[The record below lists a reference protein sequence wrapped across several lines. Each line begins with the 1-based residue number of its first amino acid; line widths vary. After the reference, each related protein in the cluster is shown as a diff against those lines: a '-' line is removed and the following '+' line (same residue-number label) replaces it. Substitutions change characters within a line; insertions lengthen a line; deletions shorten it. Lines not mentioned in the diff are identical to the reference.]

1 MEPIKIK
8 KRARTIPFGFKQSE
22 DPNYLEPI
30 KEELDALNQAKEYLK
45 TCSLRETASWLH
57 RKTGR
62 YTVVGGVYQKEQVS
76 DAFGSVEAG
85 KINNMSTMD
94 MIEDK
99 MGEGFLQEYDI
110 LP

>member
-8 KRARTIPFGFKQSE
+8 KKARTIPFGFKQSQ

-30 KEELDALNQAKEYLK
+30 KEELDALRQAREYSK

-62 YTVVGGVYQKEQVS
+62 YISHVGLKKRLARNNTSETKEDNS
-76 DAFGSVEAG
+76 KES
-85 KINNMSTMD
+85 
-94 MIEDK
+94 
-99 MGEGFLQEYDI
+99 QEVNTTDSSSQS
-110 LP
+110 

>member
-62 YTVVGGVYQKEQVS
+62 YISHVGLKKRISRTSETQEEESIQSEGIDKEDS
-76 DAFGSVEAG
+76 
-85 KINNMSTMD
+85 
-94 MIEDK
+94 
-99 MGEGFLQEYDI
+99 
-110 LP
+110 

>member
-8 KRARTIPFGFKQSE
+8 KRTKTIPFGFKQSE

-30 KEELDALNQAKEYLK
+30 KEELDALRQAKEYSK

-62 YTVVGGVYQKEQVS
+62 YISHVGLKKRLARNSTSETKEDNS
-76 DAFGSVEAG
+76 KES
-85 KINNMSTMD
+85 
-94 MIEDK
+94 
-99 MGEGFLQEYDI
+99 QEVNTTDSSSQS
-110 LP
+110 